1 MTDVVDVR
9 IPITLLTGFLGSGKT
24 TVLNNLLKPSFWE
37 RLLRV
42 PPLTAVIMNE
52 FGSIGL
58 DHQLV
63 GDTQGPMALLN
74 GGCVCCEIQ
83 GSLVPTLKNL
93 WMGRRDGKIPPYER
107 IIIETTG
114 IADPTPIL
122 ETLLR
127 SDWVAKRH
135 YLDGV
140 VTTVDALFGNS
151 QLDQH
156 FEAVRQVAGADRL
169 LLTKTD
175 LTDTATI
182 QQFETRLAQL
192 NPAAPI
198 VPVQHGNVDPDH
210 VFKLRAYHQSEP
222 VKAKHW
228 LAAENFRV
236 VSANL
241 PLKQPSILNPS
252 TPTHAS
258 NDGRIRSFS
267 LQFDQPLPW
276 AGVSE
281 ALDTLVEFCSA
292 RLLRMKAIVNVQEY
306 PGRPIVLHAVQHL
319 FYPSVELPA
328 WPDAD
333 QRSRFVFI
341 TADLDEDFVSNLLTS
356 FTQTVNQQPLHSGE

>member
-1 MTDVVDVR
+1 MTDAVDAR

-37 RLLRV
+37 RLLRA

-63 GDTQGPMALLN
+63 GDTQAPMALLN

-114 IADPTPIL
+114 IADPTPVL

-140 VTTVDALFGNS
+140 VTTVDAVFGNS

-175 LTDTATI
+175 LADAATI
-182 QQFETRLAQL
+182 QQLETRLAQL

-198 VPVQHGNVDPDH
+198 AHVQHGNVNPDH

-236 VSANL
+236 VTASL

-252 TPTHAS
+252 IATHS
-258 NDGRIRSFS
+258 GTDTRIRSFS
-267 LQFDQPLPW
+267 LTFDQPLPW

-333 QRSRFVFI
+333 QHSRFVFI
-341 TADLDEDFVSNLLTS
+341 TADLDEAFVSNLLTS
-356 FTQTVNQQPLHSGE
+356 FTQTVTPSPSTGE

>member
-1 MTDVVDVR
+1 MADAVDVR

-37 RLLRV
+37 RLLRA

-63 GDTQGPMALLN
+63 DNTHGTMALLS

-140 VTTVDALFGNS
+140 VTTVDAVFGS
-151 QLDQH
+151 GHLDQH
-156 FEAVRQVAGADRL
+156 FYSRSE
-169 LLTKTD
+169 
-175 LTDTATI
+175 
-182 QQFETRLAQL
+182 QL
-192 NPAAPI
+192 S
-198 VPVQHGNVDPDH
+198 GR
-210 VFKLRAYHQSEP
+210 F
-222 VKAKHW
+222 
-228 LAAENFRV
+228 
-236 VSANL
+236 
-241 PLKQPSILNPS
+241 LK
-252 TPTHAS
+252 
-258 NDGRIRSFS
+258 IRF
-267 LQFDQPLPW
+267 Q
-276 AGVSE
+276 
-281 ALDTLVEFCSA
+281 
-292 RLLRMKAIVNVQEY
+292 
-306 PGRPIVLHAVQHL
+306 
-319 FYPSVELPA
+319 
-328 WPDAD
+328 
-333 QRSRFVFI
+333 
-341 TADLDEDFVSNLLTS
+341 
-356 FTQTVNQQPLHSGE
+356 QTVNIIPDHTACLGYETIATRILLYEFQIAMSRRIGTNVTQLRLYPIFIGQALLQAAANKRIQF

>member
-1 MTDVVDVR
+1 VQASADR

-24 TVLNNLLKPSFWE
+24 TLLNNLLRPSFWE
-37 RLLRV
+37 RLLRA

-52 FGSIGL
+52 FGSVGL

-63 GDTQGPMALLN
+63 GNTNGPMALLS

-93 WMGRRDGKIPPYER
+93 WMGRRDGVIPPYER

-114 IADPTPIL
+114 IADPMPIM

-140 VTTVDALFGNS
+140 VTTVDAVFGNS

-175 LTDTATI
+175 LADADTI
-182 QQFETRLAQL
+182 RQLETRLASI

-198 VPVQHGNVDPDH
+198 THVRNGEVNPDTI
-210 VFKLRAYHQSEP
+210 FKLRAYHQSEP
-222 VKAKHW
+222 AKAKQW
-228 LAAENFRV
+228 LAADNFRIV
-236 VSANL
+236 AAHPVTQAAIRNPAL
-241 PLKQPSILNPS
+241 PSPKG
-252 TPTHAS
+252 T
-258 NDGRIRSFS
+258 DGRIRSFS
-267 LQFDQPLPW
+267 LTFDQPLRW
-276 AGVSE
+276 ADVSA
-281 ALDTLVEFCSA
+281 ALETLAEFCHQ
-292 RLLRMKAIVNVQEY
+292 RLLRMKAIVNVQEHQG
-306 PGRPIVLHAVQHL
+306 PVVLHAVQHL

-328 WPDAD
+328 WPDD
-333 QRSRFVFI
+333 DHRSRFVFI
-341 TADLDEDFVSNLLTS
+341 TADLDEAYVSNLLNA
-356 FTQTVNQQPLHSGE
+356 FTQTVNTSI

>member
-1 MTDVVDVR
+1 MTDTVDAR

-24 TVLNNLLKPSFWE
+24 TVLNS
-37 RLLRV
+37 LLRA

-63 GDTQGPMALLN
+63 DNIQGTMALLS

-114 IADPTPIL
+114 IADPTPIM

-140 VTTVDALFGNS
+140 VTTVDAVFGNQ

-156 FEAVRQVAGADRL
+156 FEALRQVAGADRL

-175 LTDTATI
+175 LADVASI
-182 QQFETRLAQL
+182 QQLESRLAQL
-192 NPAAPI
+192 NPSAAI
-198 VPVQHGNVDPDH
+198 SHIQHGNVDPDSL
-210 VFKLRAYHQSEP
+210 FKLRAYHQSEP
-222 VKAKHW
+222 AKAKQW
-228 LAAENFRV
+228 LAAEHFRL

-252 TPTHAS
+252 VPTHGGT
-258 NDGRIRSFS
+258 DQRIRSFS
-267 LQFDQPLPW
+267 LTFDEALPW

-328 WPDAD
+328 WPDDD

-341 TADLDEDFVSNLLTS
+341 TSDLDEDFVSNLLTS
-356 FTQTVNQQPLHSGE
+356 FTQTVSKP